1 VEKSERSSEPM
12 KDPRANV
19 GESSR
24 NCLCAVV
31 QNIRPEQRIIGY
43 SSCRLARDPNPLD
56 AKEMLVNRIVYI
68 VGAIVIIVA
77 LLSFFGLR

>member
-12 KDPRANV
+12 KDPRVNV
-19 GESSR
+19 RESSR

-31 QNIRPEQRIIGY
+31 QNIRPEQRIIVY